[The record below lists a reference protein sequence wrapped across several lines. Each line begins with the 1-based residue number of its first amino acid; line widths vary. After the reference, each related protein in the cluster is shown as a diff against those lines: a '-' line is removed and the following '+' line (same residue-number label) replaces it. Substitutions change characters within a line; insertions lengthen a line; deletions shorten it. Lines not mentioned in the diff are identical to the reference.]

1 MIWLRT
7 IIKSNNMMQAFYFN
21 WFSLSHTFDCNPL
34 FPRLINSVSYTR
46 NQSYITKYQC
56 IKYTLIIYRIGL
68 YLPKDKE
75 PFYSWR
81 WINLSPCPIPFLLLP
96 SSRITLALY
105 LIPPGTNFSRV
116 NFEDRNMCIK
126 KFEYNPTKAFYK
138 IKIKRGIFEQKNQP
152 RICAQRNK

>member
-7 IIKSNNMMQAFYFN
+7 IIKSNNMMQAFYFD
-21 WFSLSHTFDCNPL
+21 WFSLLQTFDCNPL
-34 FPRLINSVSYTR
+34 FPRLINFVS
-46 NQSYITKYQC
+46 NKSYITKYQC
-56 IKYTLIIYRIGL
+56 LKYTILIYRLGL
-68 YLPKDKE
+68 YLPTDKE

-81 WINLSPCPIPFLLLP
+81 RINLSLCPISFLLLP

-126 KFEYNPTKAFYK
+126 KFEYNPTKALYK
-138 IKIKRGIFEQKNQP
+138 IKIKRGIYHF
-152 RICAQRNK
+152 NKKLSEY